1 MIALPFVLFTG
12 ISNLI
17 INRETAFFIGRIA
30 ITYGLISFVVLIIR
44 TMFSVWAL
52 LIILIAT
59 TRFLI

>member
-1 MIALPFVLFTG
+1 MIALPFVLFAG

-52 LIILIAT
+52 LILIAT
-59 TRFLI
+59 TRGFLI